1 MRKRRRRQP
10 RTSWWGFLEAP
21 VNSEKGW
28 VSAFK
33 NFNEDRNRLARSKQF
48 RESQDKAYER
58 LSETAKQRR
67 IKEAMSKLQQRAI
80 EEHPREGGE

>member
-1 MRKRRRRQP
+1 M
-10 RTSWWGFLEAP
+10 EAP